1 MSTHFPLPQPNEI
14 STREREDAMG
24 AYFMMFAA
32 LAAGLPLPI
41 VNIIAATIYYYINRK
56 KSPFVHFH
64 SLQSLLSQLPTSLL
78 NAGLIVYTLNC
89 FFDGLNFTDSYIGY
103 LAMVVTAN
111 IAYIIFSIIAAM
123 KARKGY
129 MFYFIFFGKIA
140 YDVAFKVSNNS
151 HENTNAVQIENKPP
165 Q

>member
-1 MSTHFPLPQPNEI
+1 MSTYAPLPQPNEI

-41 VNIIAATIYYYINRK
+41 INIIAATIYYFINRK
-56 KSPFVHFH
+56 KSRFVHFH

-78 NAGLIVYTLNC
+78 NAGLIIYTLNC
-89 FFDGLNFTDSYIGY
+89 FFDGLDFTDSYFGY
-103 LAMVVTAN
+103 LAMVITAN
-111 IAYIIFSIIAAM
+111 IAYIVFSIIAAV

-129 MFYFIFFGKIA
+129 MFYFIFFGKLC
-140 YDVAFKVSNNS
+140 YDVAFKVNPNETTPT
-151 HENTNAVQIENKPP
+151 ENLVENKPP